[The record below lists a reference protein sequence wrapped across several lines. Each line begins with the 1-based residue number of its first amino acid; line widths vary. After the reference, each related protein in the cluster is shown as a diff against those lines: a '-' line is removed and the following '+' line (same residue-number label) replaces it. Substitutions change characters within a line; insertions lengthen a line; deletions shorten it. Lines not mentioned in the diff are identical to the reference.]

1 MQKLTRQ
8 QYRLNWLKK
17 RLEQEKKE
25 KEALGSISASTL
37 SLDAKLAK
45 IGTVLQATKP
55 SAQIFNN
62 LEGLTMAICKR
73 CAKILSTA
81 GKAFV
86 LDLCP
91 ACQLII
97 AKGERKEE
105 GKKYAFQEV

>member
-1 MQKLTRQ
+1 
-8 QYRLNWLKK
+8 
-17 RLEQEKKE
+17 
-25 KEALGSISASTL
+25 
-37 SLDAKLAK
+37 
-45 IGTVLQATKP
+45 
-55 SAQIFNN
+55 
-62 LEGLTMAICKR
+62 MAICKR

-105 GKKYAFQEV
+105 GKKYAF